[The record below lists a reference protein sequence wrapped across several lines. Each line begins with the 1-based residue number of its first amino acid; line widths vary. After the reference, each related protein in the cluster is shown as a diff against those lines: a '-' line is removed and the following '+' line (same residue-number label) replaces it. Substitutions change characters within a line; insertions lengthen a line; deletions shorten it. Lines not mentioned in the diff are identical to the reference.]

1 MIPAPFRRLNCQ
13 VVYYSIGE
21 ERLMSGIEKIFERIE
36 RSREEVIQLQA
47 ELTSR
52 VALGPDNGGTG
63 EHEKAGYIKGLLE
76 AAGSEVLEELRAP
89 DNRAKD
95 GYRPNLIARWGGRGT
110 GPTVWVLS
118 HSDIVPPGDLSL
130 WKSDPYV
137 LKVDGDRIIGRG
149 VEDNHHG
156 FVSSYIA
163 VKAIVETGLNSGRP
177 MGLAIVAD
185 EETGSEYGL
194 DYLLKH
200 HRGFFCD
207 HDLIIVPDGGNEEGT
222 MIEVAEK
229 AMLWVKFTVIGR
241 QCHASTPHKGK
252 NSLFGAAKLIQ
263 ALAQLKER
271 FDLSDDLFSPPE
283 STFEPTKMEANVPNV
298 NTIPG
303 RDVFYMDCRILPRYR
318 VDEVIMASEE
328 IAASIGVE
336 LGLEVSVEAVYRQ
349 DAAEPTSADAPVV
362 KALARGIMR
371 VTGKEAIPRGIGGG
385 TVAAFFRKAGLPAAV
400 WCTMSDTAHQPN
412 EYCLISN
419 ILTDA
424 MILAC
429 LFLEDY
435 GE

>member
-1 MIPAPFRRLNCQ
+1 EP
-13 VVYYSIGE
+13 
-21 ERLMSGIEKIFERIE
+21 
-36 RSREEVIQLQA
+36 
-47 ELTSR
+47 
-52 VALGPDNGGTG
+52 
-63 EHEKAGYIKGLLE
+63 
-76 AAGSEVLEELRAP
+76 EVLEELRAP
-89 DNRAKD
+89 DNRARE
-95 GYRPNLIARWGGRGT
+95 GYRPNLIASWGDGRS

-130 WKSDPYV
+130 WENDPYTI
-137 LKVDGDRIIGRG
+137 KVEGDRIIGRG

-156 FVSSYIA
+156 FVSAYIA
-163 VKAIVETGLNSGRP
+163 VKAIVASGLKSGRP
-177 MGLAIVAD
+177 MGLAVVAD
-185 EETGSEYGL
+185 EETGSAYGL
-194 DYLLKH
+194 SYILDNHK
-200 HRGFFCD
+200 GIFQD

-229 AMLWVKFTVIGR
+229 SMLWVKFTVMGR

-263 ALAQLKER
+263 ALDQLRER
-271 FDLSDDLFSPPE
+271 FGLADDLFRPPE
-283 STFEPTKMEANVPNV
+283 STFEPTKMEANVPNI

-318 VDEVIMASEE
+318 VNDVIQVSEE
-328 IAASIGVE
+328 IAAGVGAE
-336 LGLEVSVEAVYRQ
+336 YDLQVSVEAVYRQ

-362 KALARGIMR
+362 EALARGIRR
-371 VTGKEAIPRGIGGG
+371 VTGKEAVPMGIGGG

-424 MILAC
+424 RILAC
-429 LFLEDY
+429 LFLGDY
-435 GE
+435 GT

>member
-1 MIPAPFRRLNCQ
+1 MSEL
-13 VVYYSIGE
+13 E
-21 ERLMSGIEKIFERIE
+21 EIFERIE
-36 RSREEVIQLQA
+36 RSGEEVIQLQA

-52 VALGPDNGGTG
+52 VALGPDNGGSG

-76 AAGSEVLEELRAP
+76 AVGPQVLEELRAP
-89 DNRAKD
+89 DNSAKD
-95 GYRPNLIARWGGRGT
+95 GYRPNLIASWGGCRT

-130 WKSDPYV
+130 WESDPYT

-163 VKAIVETGLNSGRP
+163 VKAIVESGLKSGRP

-194 DYLLKH
+194 SYLLNSHK
-200 HRGFFCD
+200 GLFKD
-207 HDLIIVPDGGNEEGT
+207 HDLMIVPDGGNEEGT

-229 AMLWVKFTVIGR
+229 SMLWVKFTVIGR

-252 NSLFGAAKLIQ
+252 NSLFGAAKLIL
-263 ALAQLKER
+263 ALDQLRER
-271 FDLSDDLFSPPE
+271 FGLADDLFRPPE
-283 STFEPTKMEANVPNV
+283 STFESTKMEANVPNI

-303 RDVFYMDCRILPRYR
+303 RDVFYMDCRVLPRYR
-318 VDEVIMASEE
+318 VDDVMRASEE
-328 IAASIGVE
+328 IAAGVGAE
-336 LGLEVSVEAVYRQ
+336 LGLQVSVEAVYRQ

-362 KALARGIMR
+362 EALARGIRR
-371 VTGKEAIPRGIGGG
+371 VTGKEARPMGIGGG

-424 MILAC
+424 KIVAC
-429 LFLEDY
+429 LFLDDY
-435 GE
+435 GN